1 MKSRL
6 FFLAA
11 SIAPIAVFSAQ
22 QQATEPKC
30 EDVFKDIKVFKGV
43 PASDLIPSM
52 EFMSASL
59 GYECSDCHD
68 MKDMAADTR
77 AKQTAR
83 HMVEMQ
89 RDINAKNF
97 NNRLEVTCMT
107 CHNGHERPTPAPV
120 PTGTTLRHE
129 DFETKL
135 KPEDFFAK
143 HIAAVGKPSGAIVR
157 TGTLTSPNDATHKIE
172 TLPLEFIQADGGKFR
187 LTSGDRKIGSDGTQ
201 VWWGPAAMGG
211 EPANIFER
219 MGRSWRGDL
228 AFSGLNR
235 PTVNG
240 RDTIGKTKAAVIRA
254 SRPATTSTEDL
265 YFDQNTGLL
274 VRMVNIRRSSLGMVI
289 TTFDYSNY
297 KAVGGAKVPMKV
309 VMTFAGGQKWTMDFK
324 SATVAPVDAAKFKV
338 GG

>member
-11 SIAPIAVFSAQ
+11 AIAPIAVFSAQ
-22 QQATEPKC
+22 QQATEPNC

-68 MKDMAADTR
+68 MKDMAADTHG
-77 AKQTAR
+77 KQAAR

-89 RDINAKNF
+89 RDINKNHF
-97 NNRLEVTCMT
+97 NGRLQVTCMT
-107 CHNGHERPTPAPV
+107 CHNGKEHPTGAPV
-120 PTGTTLRHE
+120 PAGTALRHE
-129 DFETKL
+129 DFETSM
-135 KPEDFFAK
+135 KPQEFFAK
-143 HIAAVGKPSGAIVR
+143 HIAAVGKPTGAIVR

-172 TLPLEFIQADGGKFR
+172 TLPLEFTQADGGKFR
-187 LTSGDRKIGSDGTQ
+187 LVSGDRKIGSDGTQ

-211 EPANIFER
+211 EPANIFGR
-219 MGRSWRGDL
+219 MGRAWRGDM
-228 AFSGLNR
+228 AFAGLDR
-235 PTVNG
+235 PSVNG
-240 RDTIGKTKAAVIRA
+240 QQTVGKSNAAVVRA
-254 SRPATTSTEDL
+254 GRPATTSTEDL
-265 YFDQNTGLL
+265 YFDQKSGLL
-274 VRMVNIRRSSLGMVI
+274 VRMVNIRRSTLGMVI

-297 KAVGGAKVPMKV
+297 KAVGGVKVPMKV
-309 VMTFAGGQKWTMDFK
+309 DMTFAGGQKWTMEFK
-324 SATVAPVDAAKFKV
+324 TAKTAPVDDSKFKV